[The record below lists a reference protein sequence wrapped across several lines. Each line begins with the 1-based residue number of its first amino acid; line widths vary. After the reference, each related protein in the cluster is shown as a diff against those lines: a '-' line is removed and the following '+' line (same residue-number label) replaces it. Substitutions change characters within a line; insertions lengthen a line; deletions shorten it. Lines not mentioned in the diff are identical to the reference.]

1 MARSLETQIENH
13 PLGRRRERSP
23 LEGVV
28 AGGFPQ
34 PIPLRAGK
42 QRLRVLIA
50 DRDGLAARMICSAMH
65 AIDPVAIVVC
75 AADGREA
82 LDLARYYQPS
92 VVVLNTGLPPRGGLP
107 LIAALSRVAPGA
119 KVVTASIDD
128 DWAAIAA
135 LRAGAVGHI
144 DKETDPDELARQVI
158 RAADGEAVL
167 PQRLILPLLELL
179 RKSPD
184 SGWRPLQSRLTTR
197 EWEIIELLGQGEST
211 HEIAER
217 LVLAPSTVYSHIKSS
232 MRKLQVHTRRD
243 AVVAA
248 ERLRSEEALT
258 RSRPLGGNHPHRGW

>member
-1 MARSLETQIENH
+1 MARSLELQIENH
-13 PLGRRRERSP
+13 PRGHRRERSE
-23 LEGVV
+23 LEGVA
-28 AGGFPQ
+28 AGGSSPAAHS
-34 PIPLRAGK
+34 RVGK

-65 AIDPVAIVVC
+65 AIDRVAIVVC
-75 AADGREA
+75 AADQREA

-92 VVVLNTGLPPRGGLP
+92 VVVLNTGLPPRGGAP
-107 LIAALSRVAPGA
+107 LIAALSRIAPDA
-119 KVVTASIDD
+119 KVVTVSIDD

-144 DKETDPDELARQVI
+144 DKETDPEELARQVI

-179 RKSPD
+179 RKTPD

-197 EWEIIELLGQGEST
+197 EWEIMELLGQGEST
-211 HEIAER
+211 HEIADR

-243 AVVAA
+243 AVAAA
-248 ERLRSEEALT
+248 ERLRIEEALT
-258 RSRPLGGNHPHRGW
+258 RNRPLGRNHPQGGW